1 MVGERGVE
9 GIVGIPN
16 SDIRQIKL
24 NYIQLNKRAT
34 TANTHGNNGRKI
46 PQKNVSAVNPMNNQI
61 QIANEYNNM
70 GTITKKGTMDVNGQF
85 NVYQDGIN
93 SGTGQIINQ

>member
-70 GTITKKGTMDVNGQF
+70 GTITKKGTMDVNG
-85 NVYQDGIN
+85 
-93 SGTGQIINQ
+93 

>member
-1 MVGERGVE
+1 
-9 GIVGIPN
+9 
-16 SDIRQIKL
+16 
-24 NYIQLNKRAT
+24 
-34 TANTHGNNGRKI
+34 
-46 PQKNVSAVNPMNNQI
+46 MNNQI

>member
-70 GTITKKGTMDVNGQF
+70 GTITKKGTMVVNGQF